1 MIVLWSKKAH
11 DELDAIYN
19 YILKNQK
26 SPQNAVL
33 VFNGIFDLANSLPD
47 FPYKY
52 PAESLLKNENIRFA
66 VIWSFKIVYAIH
78 ENSIIILRVF
88 NTNQNIIKLNKQ

>member
-1 MIVLWSKKAH
+1 MVVLWSKKAH
-11 DELDAIYN
+11 NELDAIYN
-19 YILKNQK
+19 YILKKQK
-26 SPQNAVL
+26 SPQNAVI

-52 PAESLLKNENIRFA
+52 PLEPLFKNENLRFA

-78 ENSIIILRVF
+78 ENSIVILRVF
-88 NTNQNIIKLNKQ
+88 NTNQSPFKISKQ

>member
-1 MIVLWSKKAH
+1 MILRWSKKAH

-19 YILKNQK
+19 YILKKQK

-33 VFNGIFDLANSLPD
+33 VFNGIFDLAISLPN

-52 PAESLLKNENIRFA
+52 PIEPLLKDENVRFA
-66 VIWSFKIVYAIH
+66 VIWNFKIVYAIH
-78 ENSIIILRVF
+78 ENSIVILRVF
-88 NTNQNIIKLNKQ
+88 NTSQSPIKLNK

>member
-1 MIVLWSKKAH
+1 MIVLWSKRAH

-19 YILKNQK
+19 YILKKQK

-33 VFNGIFDLANSLPD
+33 VFNSIFDLANSLPE

-52 PAESLLKNENIRFA
+52 PVESFLKNPNVRFA

-78 ENSIIILRVF
+78 ENSIVILRVF
-88 NTNQNIIKLNKQ
+88 NTNQSLAKLKK